1 MMKKMLLIIGFFVL
15 IGVGCSNNDNK
26 PPVLTS
32 TRNIIVDENTPMI
45 YRATASDPENQPI
58 VINFANYPDWLV
70 PIETM
75 IRGDTPWGLAETT
88 LFTFSVLVSDGAND
102 ESYPVS
108 VQVCPT
114 NQLYLSF
121 YPRQREVG
129 ILENTMFT
137 VALNNIENMFAIS
150 FDVTCDTNVAFI
162 YDVNIPQ
169 PNLIG
174 DGGVYFYHSIPGGL
188 SVFMGRTQ
196 TEGDDN
202 ITGGGQLIQI
212 YFKGI
217 ANGVA
222 GLGFSNVL
230 IVDENGV
237 TNNRLGELY
246 RGSAILY
253 VS

>member
-1 MMKKMLLIIGFFVL
+1 MKKISLIIGLCVL
-15 IGVGCSNNDNK
+15 VVVGCSKKENK

-32 TRNIIVDENTPMI
+32 IQDIFVTESTQIV
-45 YRATASDPENQPI
+45 YQATASDPENRPI

-70 PIETM
+70 PVGTM
-75 IRGDTPWGLAETT
+75 IRGDAPWGLAETT
-88 LFTFSVLVSDGAND
+88 IFTFSVLVSDGSND
-102 ESYPVS
+102 ENYPVRIH
-108 VQVCPT
+108 VYPT
-114 NQLYLSF
+114 DQLYLSF

-129 ILENTMFT
+129 ILHNTVFT
-137 VALNNIENMFAIS
+137 VGLNNIENLFAIS
-150 FDVTCDTNVAFI
+150 FDVTCDTNVAVI

-196 TEGDDN
+196 TDGNDN
-202 ITGGGQLIQI
+202 ITGGGQLVQI

-246 RGSAILY
+246 RGSATLY
-253 VS
+253 VR

>member
-1 MMKKMLLIIGFFVL
+1 MKKISLILGLCAL
-15 IGVGCSNNDNK
+15 ILVGCSNKENK

-32 TRNIIVDENTPMI
+32 ARDIIVDESTPII
-45 YRATASDPENQPI
+45 YQATASDPENRPI

-75 IRGDTPWGLAETT
+75 IRGEAPWGLAETT
-88 LFTFSVLVSDGAND
+88 IFTFSVLVSDGTND
-102 ESYPVS
+102 ENYPVRI
-108 VQVCPT
+108 QVCPT
-114 NQLYLSF
+114 DQLYLSF

-129 ILENTMFT
+129 ILHNTVFT
-137 VALNNIENMFAIS
+137 VGLNNIENLFAIS
-150 FDVTCDTNVAFI
+150 FDVTCDTDIAII
-162 YDVNIPQ
+162 YDAIIPQ

-237 TNNRLGELY
+237 TNNHLGELY
-246 RGSAILY
+246 RGSATLY
-253 VS
+253 VR